1 MSQAAGARPGR
12 AAALT
17 PASDAASTVAPP
29 TVSDFALHVPWLT
42 GHPSLLCVRLV
53 PELRP
58 SSYLASGQG
67 KLRKLTL
74 PRLDIRSAMAQ
85 SYQLLISDRCSSLPA
100 AAVPHRQAGEL
111 DDWR

>member
-1 MSQAAGARPGR
+1 QLPQRSCPQDGRARRAGNHPARMSQAAGARPGR

-67 KLRKLTL
+67 KLRKLN
-74 PRLDIRSAMAQ
+74 P
-85 SYQLLISDRCSSLPA
+85 PA
-100 AAVPHRQAGEL
+100 AGHPLRDGAEL
-111 DDWR
+111 SVT